1 MASLCDII
9 KGKKLS
15 KNCAKSATWKRVSDP
30 FVFAKNSAQG
40 LKNLVSGNPV
50 DGKNLHPGGR
60 KFCFFNWFSGDII
73 FSLIYFAFL
82 YFFTCLF
89 FEIKNIFWYT
99 FDYAGRWVIKFSPH
113 RFPEIRLLFWPN
125 LYFEVSYSY

>member
-9 KGKKLS
+9 KGKTLS

-40 LKNLVSGNPV
+40 LKKSCFRKSGWRE
-50 DGKNLHPGGR
+50 KSSSGR
-60 KFCFFNWFSGDII
+60 PKILFFNWFSGDII

-99 FDYAGRWVIKFSPH
+99 FDYAGRWVTKFSPQ